1 MQSACDVNRG
11 GGSMVEYIKKLVV
24 KFRLKRLFFKGKV
37 RKWKQKNTEK

>member
-1 MQSACDVNRG
+1 
-11 GGSMVEYIKKLVV
+11 MVEFIKMQII